1 VVSER
6 LIDRPAEGERAMR
19 RVLVLTMLAVPIG
32 LTAVP
37 ARASGGGGCG
47 APVTGQEGTT
57 VAVRQFCFRPTILY
71 ANPGDS
77 VTWTNKDSVEHN
89 VAGSNLAWGSF
100 QTLREDRTVTY
111 RFTEPGIY
119 PYVCSWHPGMSGAVV
134 VGDGGSPTATQ
145 LVPGSVSRVFGQP
158 ITLRT
163 VKADTNSGAAS
174 ETTPWKPVAVG
185 TTGLMLL
192 ILVAA
197 GQAAR
202 RRGDA

>member
-1 VVSER
+1 
-6 LIDRPAEGERAMR
+6 MR
-19 RVLVLTMLAVPIG
+19 RVLVLTILAVPMV

-47 APVTGQEGTT
+47 APVTGEEGTT
-57 VAVRQFCFRPTILY
+57 VAIRQFCFRPTILY
-71 ANPGDS
+71 TEPGND
-77 VTWTNKDSVEHN
+77 VIWTNKDAVEHN

-100 QTLREDRTVTY
+100 QTLRQDRTVTY
-111 RFTEPGIY
+111 RFAEPGVY

-163 VKADTNSGAAS
+163 VEAVTSSQAGS
-174 ETTPWKPVAVG
+174 VSSPWKPVAVAA
-185 TTGLMLL
+185 TGLMLL

-202 RRGDA
+202 RRAPD